1 MAELI
6 SYEELIKMLGDNYRK
21 IEQSIVNQI
30 LLNVSN
36 HHPTQG
42 SYRENVWKSLFE
54 MIVPRKYCIDQ
65 GVFIIDSYGHKSREV
80 DLVIFD
86 EMYTPYIFNYGEIKF
101 IPIEAVA
108 AVVQCKSKEVK
119 YENVSEWRKSIETL
133 VTSMDS
139 VARMSTLMIDNNSA
153 KEKSATQTATRPIM
167 IFCAVK
173 PGDKNIS
180 RVSDLKKDFDI
191 ILSIDEK
198 NKKLHKYIR
207 GEADSLKEW
216 NNSLNHALENN
227 RCEEQIVKNEKEKR
241 NELIKSIT
249 ESQRENILQELKVEQ
264 WNKADEKTEEK
275 LEENVLLS
283 LIFQLNQLLMILNN
297 PMLFPHRAYARCFDK
312 ILGEYKENRKDGK

>member
-1 MAELI
+1 MSESV
-6 SYEELIKMLGDNYRK
+6 SYEKIIKMLGDNYRK

-36 HHPTQG
+36 HYPTQG

-54 MIVPRKYCIDQ
+54 MIVPKKYCIDQ

-108 AVVQCKSKEVK
+108 AVVQCKSKEGT

-139 VARMSTLMIDNNSA
+139 VARMAQSMVDNYEIGG
-153 KEKSATQTATRPIM
+153 KPVTQTATRPVM
-167 IFCAVK
+167 IFCAIK
-173 PGDKNIS
+173 PNAKKIN
-180 RVSDLKKDFDI
+180 RESDLKKDFDI
-191 ILSIDEK
+191 ILSVDEK

-207 GEADSLKEW
+207 GEENSLEEW
-216 NNSLNHALENN
+216 NNSLNHALENDTGSDPIIK
-227 RCEEQIVKNEKEKR
+227 EEKEKR
-241 NELIKSIT
+241 SKMKAKISSE
-249 ESQRENILQELKVEQ
+249 QRGNILQELKVEQ
-264 WNKADEKTEEK
+264 QNDKGEI
-275 LEENVLLS
+275 EENVLLS

-312 ILGEYKENRKDGK
+312 ILREHKESEKDGK